1 MMKNV
6 NIYFIYIRFLS
17 LYSDVYNDYYKMLLI
32 LYENILSQLSLVSV
46 EIKYCHNYCFKIL
59 YLKRYERI

>member
-17 LYSDVYNDYYKMLLI
+17 LYSDIYNDYYKMLLI

-46 EIKYCHNYCFKIL
+46 EIKYCHNYCIKIL

>member
-32 LYENILSQLSLVSV
+32 LYENILNQLLLVSV
-46 EIKYCHNYCFKIL
+46 EIKYCHNYCIKIL